1 MDDGI
6 RRKHK
11 GEGADMTST
20 RLDKQVEPVKPMV
33 AKVVEAIR
41 PRLGD
46 SDFENLQG
54 APTLGSGI
62 SALHDRPGF

>member
-1 MDDGI
+1 
-6 RRKHK
+6 
-11 GEGADMTST
+11 MTST

-41 PRLGD
+41 PQLGD

-54 APTLGSGI
+54 APTLGSGV
-62 SALHDRPGF
+62 SAFHDRPGF